1 MRWAPMSCQVRLS
14 SRGRPEDVSCRA
26 FGPSM
31 SPAPSMAEITVP
43 KGKKGGQKMKITL
56 PNGSEA
62 EIQIPKGLKAGGKF
76 QVNLG

>member
-1 MRWAPMSCQVRLS
+1 
-14 SRGRPEDVSCRA
+14 
-26 FGPSM
+26 
-31 SPAPSMAEITVP
+31 MAEITVP